1 MKPLVYV
8 AGPISSDP
16 IHNTREA
23 IARYTRLIG
32 DDVVIPFCPHLS
44 VLVEIT
50 NGHAVT
56 YEQWLRHDFDMI
68 ARADA
73 LLRTKGASPGADREV
88 EYARKLNIP
97 VFTTQ
102 SELYEWVDAENQAT
116 FDVIQNGFANPV
128 VIEGEDGG
136 W

>member
-44 VLVEIT
+44 VLVEIM
-50 NGHAVT
+50 NGHAVS
-56 YEQWLRHDFDMI
+56 YEAWLRHDFDMI
-68 ARADA
+68 ERADA
-73 LLRTKGASPGADREV
+73 LLRTKGESPGADREV
-88 EYARKLNIP
+88 EFAERLKIP

-102 SELYEWVDAENQAT
+102 SELYEWADE
-116 FDVIQNGFANPV
+116 QNRLAVMDEARAFMGP
-128 VIEGEDGG
+128 EDGG